1 MHDPRCCAGDGPAR
15 TDAGVRSD
23 DEQVRSLCIDNIT
36 DLLHVM
42 RTYLARRPQKAANY
56 HSAVGSC
63 CCPPVSTPS
72 VSSPAGAGFNR

>member
-23 DEQVRSLCIDNIT
+23 DEQVRSLCFDNIT

-42 RTYLARRPQKAANY
+42 RTYILPAGLRKQLTTTALLARAA
-56 HSAVGSC
+56 V
-63 CCPPVSTPS
+63 
-72 VSSPAGAGFNR
+72 RL